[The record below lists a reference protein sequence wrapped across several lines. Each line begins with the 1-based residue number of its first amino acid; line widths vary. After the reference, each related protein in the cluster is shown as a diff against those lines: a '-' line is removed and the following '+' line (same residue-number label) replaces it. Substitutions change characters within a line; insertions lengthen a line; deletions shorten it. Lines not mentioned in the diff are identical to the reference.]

1 MVKTNS
7 LIDLKFEYTI
17 LMAHLTRSIYILA
30 LEVAAQ
36 DWPYLYE
43 KNYKIYMEQYNKS
56 KELGETKKAKQ
67 ENYIFRE
74 QEYRK
79 VIQDMKDNID
89 KISQKPLERTRNKS
103 DDQKEMEN
111 INIRIRQND
120 PNANITIDQ
129 FDAGNKA
136 NNLPNNAQW
145 PPEQKTVDEIW
156 KLVDDFED
164 QISVLKE
171 QTTCGLNRQKNAM
184 WKKLDGAFTTYRQE
198 QMADSLKKKQND
210 EDPLVREQSLNKNLE
225 VMTHMAQQL
234 DKEHRRLT
242 DQQQKLKI
250 QYSSQ
255 EKDSDLLLKQII
267 YYKKQHKQ
275 IKEEHIRMK
284 EEVET
289 Q

>member
-1 MVKTNS
+1 
-7 LIDLKFEYTI
+7 
-17 LMAHLTRSIYILA
+17 
-30 LEVAAQ
+30 
-36 DWPYLYE
+36 
-43 KNYKIYMEQYNKS
+43 
-56 KELGETKKAKQ
+56 
-67 ENYIFRE
+67 
-74 QEYRK
+74 
-79 VIQDMKDNID
+79 
-89 KISQKPLERTRNKS
+89 
-103 DDQKEMEN
+103 
-111 INIRIRQND
+111 
-120 PNANITIDQ
+120 
-129 FDAGNKA
+129 
-136 NNLPNNAQW
+136 
-145 PPEQKTVDEIW
+145 
-156 KLVDDFED
+156 
-164 QISVLKE
+164 
-171 QTTCGLNRQKNAM
+171 M